1 MCRYPKEDMMIR
13 KVFNLWFIVGNSKA
27 YFFVVIKFT
36 GFLKKI
42 MCMPDNGCLA
52 MNLVFEEI
60 LHVEALILVKP
71 SMNFPHIL

>member
-1 MCRYPKEDMMIR
+1 
-13 KVFNLWFIVGNSKA
+13 
-27 YFFVVIKFT
+27 
-36 GFLKKI
+36 